1 MAVNRMMIQI
11 LEDSDRRP
19 SLAIQHHAAKKGL
32 NLYLPERGVFFLRV
46 DGFTGVRSGYD
57 QNSSHGML

>member
-46 DGFTGVRSGYD
+46 DGSLVVRYVDD
-57 QNSSHGML
+57 QNSGR